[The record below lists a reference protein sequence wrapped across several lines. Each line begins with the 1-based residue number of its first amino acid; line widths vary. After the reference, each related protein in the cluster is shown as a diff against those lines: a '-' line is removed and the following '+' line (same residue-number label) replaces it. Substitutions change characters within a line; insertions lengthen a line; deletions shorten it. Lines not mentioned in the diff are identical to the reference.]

1 LQPRSLTTAEHR
13 VLGYKRGV
21 AFIAKRLR
29 GTGLAKIGVAS
40 MRRQPSLT
48 PDFVPSVTLNIEVE
62 EAAPGKRPR
71 SVLLLEDRADF
82 RSILREY
89 LLSCSYQ
96 VTSVRS
102 GVEGLR
108 EIMKRPFDLIICDMM
123 MPRMGGEMFY
133 WAVTRIR
140 FAARQRFIFF
150 TGHKNH
156 PAIEFFFRR
165 VKATVLYKP
174 FKLAAL
180 DAAIR
185 DVFRKLG

>member
-1 LQPRSLTTAEHR
+1 MLATTKPPSKSSPAPPAKWASRSSIKIDNYLQPRSLTTAEHR

-108 EIMKRPFDLIICDMM
+108 EIK
-123 MPRMGGEMFY
+123 
-133 WAVTRIR
+133 
-140 FAARQRFIFF
+140 
-150 TGHKNH
+150 
-156 PAIEFFFRR
+156 
-165 VKATVLYKP
+165 
-174 FKLAAL
+174 
-180 DAAIR
+180 
-185 DVFRKLG
+185 

>member
-1 LQPRSLTTAEHR
+1 
-13 VLGYKRGV
+13 
-21 AFIAKRLR
+21 
-29 GTGLAKIGVAS
+29 
-40 MRRQPSLT
+40 MRRQRPQIT
-48 PDFVPSVTLNIEVE
+48 EAVTLDIEVE
-62 EAAPGKRPR
+62 EEARRRPPR

-82 RSILREY
+82 RSVLREY
-89 LLSCSYQ
+89 LVSCSYQ
-96 VTSVRS
+96 VTPVRS

-133 WAVTRIR
+133 WAVTRVR

-150 TGHKNH
+150 TGHKNN

-165 VKATVLYKP
+165 VNATVLYKP

-185 DVFRKLG
+185 EVFRKLA